1 MSRTHDTRTYHSPL
15 RERQARGTRAAIL
28 EAASELI
35 VRDGLADFSLRDVAA
50 QAEVSERTVY
60 NHFANRQA
68 VLDGLAD
75 YVDDRLRELE
85 LQEDPRQIDDFTD
98 RIIAIFRAFDEIG
111 TPARA
116 MARLAAAQGAPS
128 AAARERTEQFRERFA
143 DVLDPLPEDVATRSF
158 AVIRTIV
165 SATTWLALREQF
177 ELDPDEG
184 AQAIGWALETLLD
197 DLRRQGSQV
206 R

>member
-1 MSRTHDTRTYHSPL
+1 MSSTEGTRTYHSPL
-15 RERQARGTRAAIL
+15 RERQARGTRDAIL

-35 VRDGLADFSLRDVAA
+35 VRDGLAAFSLRDVAA
-50 QAEVSERTVY
+50 QADVSERTVY

-85 LQEDPRQIDDFTD
+85 LQEDPRQIEDITG
-98 RIIAIFRAFDEIG
+98 RIIAIFRAFDELG

-116 MARLAAAQGAPS
+116 MARLAAAQGTPS
-128 AAARERTEQFRERFA
+128 AAARERTEHLRERFA
-143 DVLDPLPEDVATRSF
+143 DVLDPLPDHVAERSF
-158 AVIRTIV
+158 AIIRTIV

-177 ELDPDEG
+177 DLDPDEG
-184 AQAIGWALETLLD
+184 ALAIGWALETLLD
-197 DLRRQGSQV
+197 DLRRQGA
-206 R
+206 